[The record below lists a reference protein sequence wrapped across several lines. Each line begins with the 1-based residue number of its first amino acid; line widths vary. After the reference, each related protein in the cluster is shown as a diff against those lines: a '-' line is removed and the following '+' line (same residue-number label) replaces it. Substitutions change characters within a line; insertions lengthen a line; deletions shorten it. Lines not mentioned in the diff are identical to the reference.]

1 MGDLFS
7 LFSNNIL
14 PIFLAA
20 GAGFFVAKYLG
31 VSARA
36 VSRIAFYIFSP
47 CLIFVLLT
55 SGQLNGNDIKHMAF
69 FAAASILIMGLI
81 TALIARL
88 LGFQRSTMVALLIT
102 VMFANAGNY
111 GLSLTQFAFGDSAVA
126 HASIF
131 FVTSAFLVYTLG
143 VVLASWGHSDL
154 KTALVGVFK
163 VPVIYAVLL
172 ALVYNWLEWQLP
184 LPIDRTVSLL
194 SEAAIPVM
202 IVLLGIQL
210 YNASIS
216 RDIFKVGLSNF
227 LRLVAS
233 PILAIG
239 LASIFHLQG
248 VAYQAGV
255 IESAVPTAVLTTVLA
270 TEYDLDPAFVTTT
283 VVTSTLLS
291 PLTLTPL
298 LAFLGAQ

>member
-1 MGDLFS
+1 LSDLFH

-20 GAGFFVAKYLG
+20 AAGFLVAKYLG

-47 CLIFVLLT
+47 CLVFVLLT
-55 SGQLNGNDIKHMAF
+55 SGQLDGDDITQMAA
-69 FAAASILIMGLI
+69 FAAVSILIMGAI

-88 LGFQRSTMVALLIT
+88 LRFERSIMMALIIT
-102 VMFANAGNY
+102 VMFANAGNF
-111 GLSLTQFAFGDSAVA
+111 GLSLTLFAFGESAVA
-126 HASIF
+126 YASIY

-143 VVLASWGHSDL
+143 VVLASWGHSDI
-154 KTALVGVFK
+154 KTALIGVFK
-163 VPVIYAVLL
+163 VPVIYAVVFAVL
-172 ALVYNWLEWQLP
+172 YNWLDWQLP
-184 LPIDRTVSLL
+184 LPVERTVTLL

-210 YNASIS
+210 YNAKIS
-216 RDIFKVGLSNF
+216 KEYFKVGLSNF
-227 LRLVAS
+227 LRLVVS

-239 LASIFHLQG
+239 LASLFHLKG
-248 VAYQAGV
+248 AAYQAGV

-283 VVTSTLLS
+283 VVISTLLS

-298 LAFLGAQ
+298 LAYLGA

>member
-1 MGDLFS
+1 MNDLFY

-14 PIFLAA
+14 PIFIAA
-20 GAGFFVAKYLG
+20 GAGFLVAKYLG
-31 VSARA
+31 VSAPA

-55 SGQLNGNDIKHMAF
+55 SGRLNGNDITQMAA
-69 FAAASILIMGLI
+69 FAAISILLMGLI
-81 TALIARL
+81 TALIAL
-88 LGFQRSTMVALLIT
+88 LLRFDRNTLVALLIT
-102 VMFANAGNY
+102 VMFANVGNF
-111 GLSLTQFAFGDSAVA
+111 GLSLSLFAFGDNAVSY
-126 HASIF
+126 ASIY

-143 VVLASWGHSDL
+143 VVLASWGRSDL
-154 KTALVGVFK
+154 KTALSGVFK
-163 VPVIYAVLL
+163 VPVIYAVVF
-172 ALVYNWLEWQLP
+172 ALIYNYFDWQLP
-184 LPIDRTVSLL
+184 LPVERTVNLL
-194 SEAAIPVM
+194 SDAAIPVM

-210 YNASIS
+210 YYVKIS
-216 RDIFKVGLSNF
+216 PDIFKVGLSNF

-239 LASIFHLQG
+239 LASLMQLEG
-248 VAYQAGV
+248 AAYQAGV

-270 TEYDLDPAFVTTT
+270 TEYDLDAAFVTTA

-298 LAFLGAQ
+298 LAFLGA

>member
-1 MGDLFS
+1 LSDLFI

-20 GAGFFVAKYLG
+20 ASGFLVAKYLG

-55 SGQLNGNDIKHMAF
+55 SGQLDGDDITKMAA
-69 FAAASILIMGLI
+69 FAAVSILIMGLI

-88 LGFQRSTMVALLIT
+88 LRFERSITVALIIT
-102 VMFANAGNY
+102 VMFANAGNF
-111 GLSLTQFAFGDSAVA
+111 GLSLNLFAFGESAVA
-126 HASIF
+126 YASIY

-143 VVLASWGHSDL
+143 VVLASWGHSDI

-163 VPVIYAVLL
+163 VPVIYAVVF
-172 ALVYNWLEWQLP
+172 AMIYNWLNWQLP
-184 LPIDRTVSLL
+184 LPVERTVSLL

-210 YNASIS
+210 YNAKIS
-216 RDIFKVGLSNF
+216 REYFKVGLSNF
-227 LRLVAS
+227 LRLVAA

-239 LASIFHLQG
+239 LAYLFHLEG
-248 VAYQAGV
+248 AAYQAGI

-270 TEYDLDPAFVTTT
+270 TEFDLDPAFVTTT

-291 PLTLTPL
+291 PFTLTPL
-298 LAFLGAQ
+298 LAFLGA

>member
-1 MGDLFS
+1 LSELFF

-20 GAGFFVAKYLG
+20 GAGFLVARYLG
-31 VSARA
+31 VTPRA

-47 CLIFVLLT
+47 CLVFMLLT
-55 SGQLNGNDIKHMAF
+55 SGQLDGDDITQMAA
-69 FAAASILIMGLI
+69 FAAASILIMGAI

-88 LGFQRSTMVALLIT
+88 LGFERSFMVALLIT

-111 GLSLTQFAFGDSAVA
+111 GLSLTLFAFGEQAVA
-126 HASIF
+126 HASIY

-154 KTALVGVFK
+154 KTALLGVFK
-163 VPVIYAVLL
+163 VPVIYAVIF
-172 ALVYNWLEWQLP
+172 ALIYNWFEWQLP
-184 LPIDRTVSLL
+184 LPVDRTISLL

-210 YNASIS
+210 YNAKIS
-216 RDIFKVGLSNF
+216 REIYKVGLSSG
-227 LRLVAS
+227 LRLVVF
-233 PILAIG
+233 PLLAIG
-239 LASIFHLQG
+239 LASIFRLEG
-248 VAYQAGV
+248 TAYQAGV
-255 IESAVPTAVLTTVLA
+255 VESAVPTAVLTTVLA
-270 TEYDLDPAFVTTT
+270 TEYDLEPSFVTTA
-283 VVTSTLLS
+283 VVVSTLIS

-298 LAFLGAQ
+298 LAYLGA

>member
-1 MGDLFS
+1 MSDLFY

-14 PIFLAA
+14 PIFIAA
-20 GAGFFVAKYLG
+20 GAGFLVARYLG

-47 CLIFVLLT
+47 CLVFVLLT
-55 SGQLNGNDIKHMAF
+55 NGQLDGDDITQMAI
-69 FAAASILIMGLI
+69 FAAVSILLMGLI

-88 LGFQRSTMVALLIT
+88 LRLERSLTVAMLIT

-111 GLSLTQFAFGDSAVA
+111 GLSLTLFAYGENAVA
-126 HASIF
+126 HASIY

-154 KTALVGVFK
+154 KTALMGVFK
-163 VPVIYAVLL
+163 VPVIYAVIF
-172 ALVYNWLEWQLP
+172 ALIYNWLDWQLP
-184 LPIDRTVSLL
+184 LPIDRTVNLL

-210 YNASIS
+210 YNAKIS
-216 RDIFKVGLSNF
+216 RDLFNVGLSNV
-227 LRLVAS
+227 LRLVVS
-233 PILAIG
+233 PALALALAG
-239 LASIFHLQG
+239 LFSLEG
-248 VAYQAGV
+248 SAYKAGV

-270 TEYDLDPAFVTTT
+270 TEYDLDAAFVTTT

-298 LAFLGAQ
+298 LAFLGA

>member
-1 MGDLFS
+1 
-7 LFSNNIL
+7 
-14 PIFLAA
+14 
-20 GAGFFVAKYLG
+20 
-31 VSARA
+31 
-36 VSRIAFYIFSP
+36 
-47 CLIFVLLT
+47 
-55 SGQLNGNDIKHMAF
+55 MAT
-69 FAAASILIMGLI
+69 FAAASILLMGLI

-88 LGFQRSTMVALLIT
+88 LRFERSTMMALLIT
-102 VMFANAGNY
+102 VMFANAGNF
-111 GLSLTQFAFGDSAVA
+111 GLSLNLFAFGEDAVA
-126 HASIF
+126 YASIY

-143 VVLASWGHSDL
+143 VVLASWGHSDI
-154 KTALVGVFK
+154 KTALIGVFK
-163 VPVIYAVLL
+163 VPVIYAVIF
-172 ALVYNWLEWQLP
+172 ALIYNWLDWQLP
-184 LPIDRTVSLL
+184 LPVERTVNLL

-210 YNASIS
+210 YNAKIS

-227 LRLVAS
+227 LRLVAA

-239 LASIFHLQG
+239 LVSLFRLEGA
-248 VAYQAGV
+248 AYQAGV

-298 LAFLGAQ
+298 LAFLGA

>member
-1 MGDLFS
+1 LSDLFH

-20 GAGFFVAKYLG
+20 AAGFLVAKYLG

-47 CLIFVLLT
+47 CLVFVLLT
-55 SGQLNGNDIKHMAF
+55 SGQLDGDDITQMAA
-69 FAAASILIMGLI
+69 FAAVSILIMGAI

-88 LGFQRSTMVALLIT
+88 LRFERSIMMALIIT
-102 VMFANAGNY
+102 VMFANAGNF
-111 GLSLTQFAFGDSAVA
+111 GLSLTLFAFGESAVA
-126 HASIF
+126 YASIY

-143 VVLASWGHSDL
+143 VVLASWGHSDI
-154 KTALVGVFK
+154 KTALIGVFK
-163 VPVIYAVLL
+163 VPVIYAVVFAML
-172 ALVYNWLEWQLP
+172 YNWLDWQLP
-184 LPIDRTVSLL
+184 LPVERTVTLL

-210 YNASIS
+210 YNAKIS
-216 RDIFKVGLSNF
+216 KEYFKVGLSNF

-239 LASIFHLQG
+239 LASLFHLEG
-248 VAYQAGV
+248 AAYQAGV

-270 TEYDLDPAFVTTT
+270 TEYDLNPAFVTTT
-283 VVTSTLLS
+283 VVISTLLS

-298 LAFLGAQ
+298 LAYLGA

>member
-1 MGDLFS
+1 LSDLFY

-20 GAGFFVAKYLG
+20 AAGFLVAKYLG

-36 VSRIAFYIFSP
+36 VSRVAFYIFSP
-47 CLIFVLLT
+47 CLIFILLT
-55 SGQLNGNDIKHMAF
+55 SGNLNGDDITQMAA
-69 FAAASILIMGLI
+69 FAAVSILLMGLI
-81 TALIARL
+81 TVLISRL
-88 LGFQRSTMVALLIT
+88 LRFERSIMVALLIT
-102 VMFANAGNY
+102 VMFANAGNF
-111 GLSLTQFAFGDSAVA
+111 GLSLNLFAFGEQAVA
-126 HASIF
+126 HASIY

-143 VVLASWGHSDL
+143 VVLASWGQSDF
-154 KTALVGVFK
+154 KTALLGVLK
-163 VPVIYAVLL
+163 VPVIYAVIF
-172 ALVYNWLEWQLP
+172 ALIYNWLDWQLP
-184 LPIDRTVSLL
+184 LPVERTVTLL

-210 YNASIS
+210 YNAKIS
-216 RDIFKVGLSNF
+216 TDIFKVGLSNI
-227 LRLVAS
+227 LRLVVS

-239 LASIFHLQG
+239 LASLFHLQG
-248 VAYQAGV
+248 AAYQAGV

-270 TEYDLDPAFVTTT
+270 TEYDLDPAFVTTA

-298 LAFLGAQ
+298 LSFLGA

>member
-1 MGDLFS
+1 LSGLFY

-20 GAGFFVAKYLG
+20 GAGFLVAKYLG
-31 VSARA
+31 VSAGA

-55 SGQLNGNDIKHMAF
+55 SGKLDGDDITQMAA
-69 FAAASILIMGLI
+69 FAAASVLLIGLV
-81 TALIARL
+81 TALIAKL
-88 LGFQRSTMVALLIT
+88 LRFERSIMVALIIT
-102 VMFANAGNY
+102 VMFGNAGNF
-111 GLSLTQFAFGDSAVA
+111 GLSLNLFAFGESAVA

-154 KTALVGVFK
+154 KTALIGVFK
-163 VPVIYAVLL
+163 VPVIYAVIF
-172 ALVYNWLEWQLP
+172 ALIYNGLDWQLP
-184 LPIDRTVSLL
+184 LPVDRTVNLL

-210 YNASIS
+210 HNAKIS
-216 RDIFKVGLSNF
+216 RDIFKVGLSSF

-239 LASIFHLQG
+239 LASLFRLEG
-248 VAYQAGV
+248 AAYQAGV

-270 TEYDLDPAFVTTT
+270 TEYDLHPAFVTTT
-283 VVTSTLLS
+283 VVISTLLS

-298 LAFLGAQ
+298 LAFLGA

>member
-1 MGDLFS
+1 LSDLFY

-20 GAGFFVAKYLG
+20 AAGFLVAKYLG

-36 VSRIAFYIFSP
+36 VSRVVFYIFSP
-47 CLIFVLLT
+47 CLIFILLT
-55 SGQLNGNDIKHMAF
+55 SGSLNGNDIAQMAA
-69 FAAASILIMGLI
+69 FAAVSILLMGLI
-81 TALIARL
+81 AVLIARL
-88 LGFQRSTMVALLIT
+88 LRFERSIMVALVIT
-102 VMFANAGNY
+102 VMFANAGNF
-111 GLSLTQFAFGDSAVA
+111 GLSLNLFAFGEQAVA
-126 HASIF
+126 HASIY

-143 VVLASWGHSDL
+143 VVLASWGHSDF
-154 KTALVGVFK
+154 KTALLGVLK
-163 VPVIYAVLL
+163 VPVIYAVIF
-172 ALVYNWLEWQLP
+172 ALIYNWLDWQLP
-184 LPIDRTVSLL
+184 LPVERSVTLL

-210 YNASIS
+210 YNAKIS
-216 RDIFKVGLSNF
+216 TDIFKVGLSNI
-227 LRLVAS
+227 LRLVVS

-239 LASIFHLQG
+239 LASLFHLQG
-248 VAYQAGV
+248 AAYQAGV

-270 TEYDLDPAFVTTT
+270 TEYDLDPAFVTTA

-298 LAFLGAQ
+298 LSFLGA

>member
-1 MGDLFS
+1 LSDLFF

-20 GAGFFVAKYLG
+20 ASGFLVAKYLG

-55 SGQLNGNDIKHMAF
+55 SGPLDGDDITQMAA
-69 FAAASILIMGLI
+69 FAAVSILIMGLI

-88 LGFQRSTMVALLIT
+88 LRFERSIMVALIIT
-102 VMFANAGNY
+102 VMFANTGNF
-111 GLSLTQFAFGDSAVA
+111 GLSLNLFAFGESTVA
-126 HASIF
+126 YASIY
-131 FVTSAFLVYTLG
+131 FVTSAFLVYTVG
-143 VVLASWGHSDL
+143 VVLASWGHSDI
-154 KTALVGVFK
+154 KTALIGVFK
-163 VPVIYAVLL
+163 VPVIYAVVF
-172 ALVYNWLEWQLP
+172 ALIYNWLNWQLP
-184 LPIDRTVSLL
+184 LPVERTVSLL

-210 YNASIS
+210 YNAKIS
-216 RDIFKVGLSNF
+216 REYFKVGLSNF

-239 LASIFHLQG
+239 LASLFHLKG
-248 VAYQAGV
+248 AAYQAGI

-270 TEYDLDPAFVTTT
+270 TEYDLNPAFVTTT
-283 VVTSTLLS
+283 VVISTLLS

-298 LAFLGAQ
+298 LSFLGA

>member
-1 MGDLFS
+1 VNDLFY
-7 LFSNNIL
+7 LFSDNIL

-20 GAGFFVAKYLG
+20 GAGFLVAKYLG

-55 SGQLNGNDIKHMAF
+55 SGKLDGNDITQMAA
-69 FAAASILIMGLI
+69 FAAASILLIGVI

-88 LGFQRSTMVALLIT
+88 LRFDRGITAALLIT
-102 VMFANAGNY
+102 VMFANAGNF
-111 GLSLTQFAFGDSAVA
+111 GLSLNLFAFGENAVA
-126 HASIF
+126 YASIF

-143 VVLASWGHSDL
+143 VVLASWGHSDI
-154 KTALVGVFK
+154 KTAIMGVFK
-163 VPVIYAVLL
+163 VPVIYAVIF
-172 ALVYNWLEWQLP
+172 AFAYNWLDWQLP
-184 LPIDRTVSLL
+184 LPVERTVNLL

-210 YNASIS
+210 YNANIS
-216 RDIFKVGLSNF
+216 RDIFKVGLSSV

-239 LASIFHLQG
+239 LASLFHLEG
-248 VAYQAGV
+248 AAYQAGV

-270 TEYDLDPAFVTTT
+270 TEYNLDPAFVTTT
-283 VVTSTLLS
+283 VVISTLLS

-298 LAFLGAQ
+298 LAYLGA

>member
-1 MGDLFS
+1 MSDLFY

-20 GAGFFVAKYLG
+20 GAGFLVAKYLG

-55 SGQLNGNDIKHMAF
+55 SGKLDGNDITQMAG
-69 FAAASILIMGLI
+69 FAAASILLIGVI

-88 LGFQRSTMVALLIT
+88 LRFDRSITAALLIT
-102 VMFANAGNY
+102 VMFANAGNF
-111 GLSLTQFAFGDSAVA
+111 GLSLNLFAFGENAVA
-126 HASIF
+126 YASIF

-143 VVLASWGHSDL
+143 VVLASWGHSDI
-154 KTALVGVFK
+154 KTAIMGVFK
-163 VPVIYAVLL
+163 VPVIYAVIF
-172 ALVYNWLEWQLP
+172 AFIYNWLDWQLP
-184 LPIDRTVSLL
+184 LPVERTVNLL

-210 YNASIS
+210 YNANIS
-216 RDIFKVGLSNF
+216 RDIFKVGLSSG

-239 LASIFHLQG
+239 LASLFHLEG
-248 VAYQAGV
+248 AAYQAGV

-270 TEYDLDPAFVTTT
+270 TEYNLDPAFVTTT
-283 VVTSTLLS
+283 VVISTLLS

-298 LAFLGAQ
+298 LAYLGA

>member
-1 MGDLFS
+1 LSDLFH

-20 GAGFFVAKYLG
+20 AAGFLVAKYLG

-47 CLIFVLLT
+47 CLVFVLLT
-55 SGQLNGNDIKHMAF
+55 SGQLDGDDITQMAA
-69 FAAASILIMGLI
+69 FAAVSILIMGAI

-88 LGFQRSTMVALLIT
+88 LRFERSIMMALIIT
-102 VMFANAGNY
+102 VMFANAGNF
-111 GLSLTQFAFGDSAVA
+111 GLSLTLFAFGEGAVA
-126 HASIF
+126 YASIY

-143 VVLASWGHSDL
+143 VVLASWGHSDI
-154 KTALVGVFK
+154 KTALIGVFK
-163 VPVIYAVLL
+163 VPVIYAVVFAVL
-172 ALVYNWLEWQLP
+172 YNWLDWQLP
-184 LPIDRTVSLL
+184 LPVERTVTLL

-210 YNASIS
+210 YNAKIS
-216 RDIFKVGLSNF
+216 KEYFKVGLSNF

-239 LASIFHLQG
+239 LASLFHLEG
-248 VAYQAGV
+248 AAYQAGV

-270 TEYDLDPAFVTTT
+270 TEYDLAPAFVTTT
-283 VVTSTLLS
+283 VVISTLLS

-298 LAFLGAQ
+298 LAYLGA

>member
-1 MGDLFS
+1 MSDLFY

-20 GAGFFVAKYLG
+20 AAGFLVAKYLG

-47 CLIFVLLT
+47 CLVFVLLT
-55 SGQLNGNDIKHMAF
+55 SGQLDGDDITQMAA
-69 FAAASILIMGLI
+69 FAAVSILIMGVI

-88 LGFQRSTMVALLIT
+88 LRFERSIMMALIIT
-102 VMFANAGNY
+102 VMFANAGNF
-111 GLSLTQFAFGDSAVA
+111 GLSLTLFAFGESAVA
-126 HASIF
+126 YASIY

-143 VVLASWGHSDL
+143 VVLASWGHSDI
-154 KTALVGVFK
+154 KTALIGVFK
-163 VPVIYAVLL
+163 VPVIYAVVFAVL
-172 ALVYNWLEWQLP
+172 YNWLDWQLP
-184 LPIDRTVSLL
+184 LPVERTVTLL

-210 YNASIS
+210 YNAKIS
-216 RDIFKVGLSNF
+216 KEYFKVGLSNF
-227 LRLVAS
+227 LRLVVS

-239 LASIFHLQG
+239 LVSLFRLEGA
-248 VAYQAGV
+248 AYQAGV

-270 TEYDLDPAFVTTT
+270 TEYDLNPAFVTTT

-298 LAFLGAQ
+298 LAYLGA